1 MKKKKER
8 KERKEGE
15 RAVSEGCENNEQVN
29 QSGKG
34 AKRSFILGQ
43 RIFFLF
49 IFPQKYLILS
59 VKISYSPT

>member
-34 AKRSFILGQ
+34 AKRLFILG
-43 RIFFLF
+43 
-49 IFPQKYLILS
+49 
-59 VKISYSPT
+59 